1 MSSPDLELT
10 IDVAVAVTFDQH
22 VRVPVRFSYAD
33 TDLYAV
39 QVSAAGLGDV
49 KFSPIEEHSGR

>member
-10 IDVAVAVTFDQH
+10 IDFAVAVTSH
-22 VRVPVRFSYAD
+22 LLVPGPVRSSYAY
-33 TDLYAV
+33 TDPYAV

-49 KFSPIEEHSGR
+49 KIAPVEEHSGR